1 MCFLGRREKC
11 CFFVWL
17 LRKKVYFCRR
27 ELNITSYYN
36 GVNVNK
42 MNYETNV
49 FSTKVCSTTN

>member
-1 MCFLGRREKC
+1 ML
-11 CFFVWL
+11 FFCL
-17 LRKKVYFCRR
+17 AFEKKVYICRR